1 MELKIQSILPFY
13 DILGFPSFHYE
24 IYKEGS
30 GSALKNLMR
39 VVSGTGTDEGIYAWV
54 AANYALGTLGGDP
67 QKTTG
72 IFELGG
78 ASAQV
83 LFSFQF
89 LA

>member
-1 MELKIQSILPFY
+1 MI
-13 DILGFPSFHYE
+13 GSFLCFLFFLDVQE
-24 IYKEGS
+24 VS
-30 GSALKNLMR
+30 GKKKNLIHDA
-39 VVSGTGTDEGIYAWV
+39 SSAGADEGIYAWI

-83 LFSFQF
+83 LFSFQY
-89 LA
+89 LT